1 MHSFWLGLA
10 SGIPLMIAVGP
21 IAVLLV
27 ELGIERGV
35 ARAWPAAL
43 GVASADLTFATLAA
57 FSGAALSRAL
67 QPYTTVMRF
76 VAAALLV
83 TLAAVMFR
91 KAVTEI
97 SRYRSGP
104 DEFAGRGAAGPRA
117 HGRPLRLAGR
127 MMALTIMNPL
137 TIVAFTSLV
146 VATGDR
152 ASNVGWPLGIMSA
165 SLVVHVGLVILGSTL
180 RRALPP
186 LGPSWFRVAGSFLIV
201 GLATNLVLSH

>member
-10 SGIPLMIAVGP
+10 SGVPLMIAVGP

-35 ARAWPAAL
+35 ARAWPAAV

-57 FSGAALSRAL
+57 LCGATLQRAL
-67 QPYTTVMRF
+67 HPYTTLMRF
-76 VAAALLV
+76 AAAALLV
-83 TLAAVMFR
+83 SLAAVMLR
-91 KAVTEI
+91 KAVTDI
-97 SRYRSGP
+97 RRYRSGLVEL
-104 DEFAGRGAAGPRA
+104 DAGGVSEPAPTS
-117 HGRPLRLAGR
+117 RPSRLAGR

-146 VATGDR
+146 VATGER
-152 ASNVGWPLGIMSA
+152 ASNVGWPLGIASA
-165 SLVVHVGLVILGSTL
+165 SVLVHLGLVTLGSTL

-201 GLATNLVLSH
+201 GLATNLVVSH